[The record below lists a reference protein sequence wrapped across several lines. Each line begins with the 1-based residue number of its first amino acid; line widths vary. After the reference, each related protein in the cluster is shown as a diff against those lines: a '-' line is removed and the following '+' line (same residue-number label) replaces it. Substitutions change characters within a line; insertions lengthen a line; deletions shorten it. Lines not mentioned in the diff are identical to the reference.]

1 MPSLR
6 LTFVCV
12 KTMVHLGPVVLLSLG
27 SEVAGHIRSKQE
39 LALKSLTGGQPATHV
54 TPLWEI
60 PQPGLSGSTW
70 L

>member
-27 SEVAGHIRSKQE
+27 SEVAGHIRSK
-39 LALKSLTGGQPATHV
+39 
-54 TPLWEI
+54 
-60 PQPGLSGSTW
+60 
-70 L
+70 